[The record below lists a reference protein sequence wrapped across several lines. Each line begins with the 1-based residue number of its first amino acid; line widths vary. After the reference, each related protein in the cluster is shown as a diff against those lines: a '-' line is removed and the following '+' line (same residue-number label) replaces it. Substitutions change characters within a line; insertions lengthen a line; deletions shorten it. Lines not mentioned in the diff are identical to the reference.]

1 MKRILLAACL
11 CCAAVQQGAA
21 QTDYVSD
28 DAGKTAGALWTEIG
42 ATKVLPYNLSLGL
55 DAGFRTN
62 EWFNEADR
70 FDVSLGLDWKPA
82 KHWKFGISYT
92 LLFKH
97 YPQETAHKTEYKY
110 RAAGESENSDFA
122 SFLGAPAYTDGTTAY
137 TYKGKNIGTRTT
149 DAFWRPK
156 HRISFDAA
164 YSYKF
169 WKWLRVSVR
178 ERYQLTLVPSKTVSR
193 EKVVDKYR
201 DISYNQPTASS
212 EDDLTYDE
220 ITRYWQDGNVIY
232 AQDLLDDN
240 ATPTDVTA
248 TYQAEHDDLN
258 TDKEKSSKTQH
269 VLRSRL
275 SFEVDKK
282 GWLWSPFAYVESFN
296 DLGERWHLDK
306 IRFSAGVEYAIVQ
319 NHKLSL
325 GYVFNHENDDDGNMN
340 IHAISVGYKFKF

>member
-110 RAAGESENSDFA
+110 RAVKRYKLFGW
-122 SFLGAPAYTDGTTAY
+122 FLSLLCGGLFVRVQQWYGMRLREGAE
-137 TYKGKNIGTRTT
+137 
-149 DAFWRPK
+149 FFML
-156 HRISFDAA
+156 HRKKAKI
-164 YSYKF
+164 
-169 WKWLRVSVR
+169 
-178 ERYQLTLVPSKTVSR
+178 
-193 EKVVDKYR
+193 
-201 DISYNQPTASS
+201 YNT
-212 EDDLTYDE
+212 
-220 ITRYWQDGNVIY
+220 
-232 AQDLLDDN
+232 
-240 ATPTDVTA
+240 
-248 TYQAEHDDLN
+248 
-258 TDKEKSSKTQH
+258 
-269 VLRSRL
+269 
-275 SFEVDKK
+275 FEV
-282 GWLWSPFAYVESFN
+282 
-296 DLGERWHLDK
+296 
-306 IRFSAGVEYAIVQ
+306 
-319 NHKLSL
+319 
-325 GYVFNHENDDDGNMN
+325 
-340 IHAISVGYKFKF
+340 FK